1 MRCYGNMFYLCAMIL
16 PDFLQQNDIPLVTA
30 LVLGLIVA
38 VNPCQLAINI
48 SALSYLSKKELGTG
62 NFFTHS
68 LLYAFGRILTY
79 TILGWVMI
87 CLIGGGRNVEAV
99 MSLYDHSETII
110 PFLLL
115 ILGIYLLVRGLFPH
129 KHHSDDCHNSGRIIK
144 RNGPLGAIMLGI
156 ALAFAFC
163 PESAVCYFGLLL
175 PLSVTS
181 SVGLLMP
188 LIFAIGAALPVAA
201 IAWTMN
207 KATNKALAVSSA
219 FERAQQIINIV
230 MGVGLI
236 GFAIYLFIAA

>member
-1 MRCYGNMFYLCAMIL
+1 
-16 PDFLQQNDIPLVTA
+16 
-30 LVLGLIVA
+30 
-38 VNPCQLAINI
+38 
-48 SALSYLSKKELGTG
+48 
-62 NFFTHS
+62 
-68 LLYAFGRILTY
+68 
-79 TILGWVMI
+79 
-87 CLIGGGRNVEAV
+87 
-99 MSLYDHSETII
+99 
-110 PFLLL
+110 
-115 ILGIYLLVRGLFPH
+115 
-129 KHHSDDCHNSGRIIK
+129 
-144 RNGPLGAIMLGI
+144 MLGI